1 MAQAP
6 DPASTGLIG
15 VRMAASA
22 VRRLYENRRVLR
34 IMVQRD
40 LRVRYSQSLLGYL
53 WTIIDPL
60 SMALVY
66 FVVFALI
73 FQSRTV
79 GHSPYFLFLL
89 TGMLPWQWFN
99 AAVVEGARAL
109 QAEAKL
115 VRSTR
120 LPRELWVVRVII
132 AKGIEFLLSLP
143 VLLGFTV
150 VFVVLGQAHLN
161 WRLVA
166 IPFAIAWQFV
176 LLLGFGLLLAPVQVL
191 VNDTQQVLRII
202 LRVLFYATPIIYVIS
217 NAPEWLKILL
227 WFNPMSGILELY
239 RAGFFPGSVH
249 WEPIIASLA
258 VTVAVFIAGRIMF
271 RRLEPSVLKEI

>member
-6 DPASTGLIG
+6 DPACTGSDG
-15 VRMAASA
+15 VGMAVSA

-40 LRVRYSQSLLGYL
+40 LRVRYSQSFLGYL

-60 SMALVY
+60 TMAAVY

-73 FQSRTV
+73 FGSRDV
-79 GHSPYFLFLL
+79 GHEPYFLFLL
-89 TGMLPWQWFN
+89 TGLLPWQWFN

-132 AKGIEFLLSLP
+132 AKGIEFALSLP

-150 VFVVLGQAHLN
+150 AFLVIGQAQLN
-161 WRLVA
+161 WKLVLVPVA
-166 IPFAIAWQFV
+166 MAWQFM
-176 LLLGFGLLLAPVQVL
+176 LLLGLGLLLSPVQVL
-191 VNDTQQVLRII
+191 VNDTQQVLRIV
-202 LRVLFYATPIIYVIS
+202 LRVLFYATPIIYVIN
-217 NAPEWLKILL
+217 NAPGWLKTVL
-227 WFNPMSGILELY
+227 WFNPMSGILEFY
-239 RAGFFPGSVH
+239 RAGFFTGSIH
-249 WEPIIASLA
+249 WEPVLASLA
-258 VTVAVFIAGRIMF
+258 VTVVIFLVGRVVF